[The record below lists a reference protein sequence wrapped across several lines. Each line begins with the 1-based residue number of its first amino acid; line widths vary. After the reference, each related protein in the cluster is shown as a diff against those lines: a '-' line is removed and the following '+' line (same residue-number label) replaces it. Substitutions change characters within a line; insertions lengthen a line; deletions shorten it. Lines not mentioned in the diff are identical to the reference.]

1 MTATYA
7 MTTPAAARR
16 ASQNVSLDRT
26 PRLSSATSASFIV
39 VLVLQVREV
48 RTTPLAGYSDGEIG
62 QAKDINELIER
73 AVIAFQSFIL
83 CATGPLERACL
94 PFLSCL
100 HCGRRTEESR
110 TVNLVK

>member
-39 VLVLQVREV
+39 VVVVQVREV

-73 AVIAFQSFIL
+73 AVIAFQVIHPA
-83 CATGPLERACL
+83 CDRA
-94 PFLSCL
+94 PGTRLSAFFVMFTL
-100 HCGRRTEESR
+100 RP
-110 TVNLVK
+110 